1 MEPIIVI
8 VGFLG
13 AGKTTVLKWLVK
25 QLLSK
30 NWKPTVILN
39 DYENA
44 TLDSQQFL
52 SLLEPSEVKALNG
65 SCICCTGVNDLRQKV
80 NTIPKRKKGITL
92 IEANGTTD
100 AMTLMEFLGVG
111 ISKHFLSPV
120 QLSVVDCKYWQK
132 RGDYNDLEINHI
144 QVSSLVFLNQKDKIT
159 QQELASVQSSIH
171 RFNPAAVFRSW
182 DTLKLDD
189 LIESET
195 TPTKPTNI
203 DHIKTHWSS
212 CSTKL
217 PDPISSKHLHTI
229 LDQLPKGILRVKG
242 CTKLDN
248 NDHYTFFEKIPV
260 NHDVMMRRYNG
271 SLISGPILL
280 AVGPNSDPHKLHEL
294 VSRTIEN
301 KHLV

>member
-120 QLSVVDCKYWQK
+120 QLSVIDCK
-132 RGDYNDLEINHI
+132 N
-144 QVSSLVFLNQKDKIT
+144 
-159 QQELASVQSSIH
+159 
-171 RFNPAAVFRSW
+171 
-182 DTLKLDD
+182 
-189 LIESET
+189 
-195 TPTKPTNI
+195 
-203 DHIKTHWSS
+203 
-212 CSTKL
+212 
-217 PDPISSKHLHTI
+217 
-229 LDQLPKGILRVKG
+229 
-242 CTKLDN
+242 
-248 NDHYTFFEKIPV
+248 
-260 NHDVMMRRYNG
+260 
-271 SLISGPILL
+271 
-280 AVGPNSDPHKLHEL
+280 
-294 VSRTIEN
+294 
-301 KHLV
+301 